1 MVRQYFAH
9 PIAQVR
15 QTTSDES
22 AALQLVRELMLGIN
36 LCAAA
41 EAVSFARFLKVDLA
55 QFYTLVSNAAGA
67 SRVFIGEGRDM
78 VEGRTG
84 AGRRTVDQAVDAMEG
99 VAQKARDLE
108 CPLHL
113 GNAALSVLTLAKRGG
128 YGAEGWTS
136 VSRVFGA

>member
-9 PIAQVR
+9 PIVQVR